1 MVCLASDLP
10 LAAARSPRGL
20 VRVNDQPVSG
30 WIELEVDNN
39 TYREADTFSVSFAL
53 SQLIAPMTP
62 AWFASQTTMHVEVFF
77 GFPAD
82 PANYGAGDLTSYFYG
97 LVDSVDFDPVG
108 RTLRLSGRDLT
119 SLFIDAKTT
128 EKFPNQTASQ
138 VATLLA
144 GRHGLTPVVTTTTTP
159 IGRYYQIDHVRMTS
173 NSTEW
178 ELLAW
183 MADMEQFRVYVRGQS
198 LYFEPQPDPSS
209 APSYPMIWREP
220 QGQVGNFASSTKH
233 MSFQR
238 TLTVGKGVIVQVH
251 SWNPKQKAGFTATYP
266 ANKANG
272 IKPGLATAPAQVYVK
287 NIANLTQ
294 EQAQQKARALYND
307 IIKHEMKL
315 SAALPGDNQLD
326 ITSVIAVTGTGTVF
340 DQSYFPQ
347 SITRRIGIDEGYTM
361 QVSAKNHS
369 TDTSLAA

>member
-1 MVCLASDLP
+1 M
-10 LAAARSPRGL
+10 
-20 VRVNDQPVSG
+20 RVNDQPVSG

-53 SQLIAPMTP
+53 SKLIAPATP
-62 AWFASQTTMHVEVFF
+62 AWFASQTVMHVEVFF
-77 GFPAD
+77 GFPAN
-82 PANYGAGDLTSYFYG
+82 PENYGASDLTSYLYG

-138 VATLLA
+138 VATTLA
-144 GRHGLTPVVTTTTTP
+144 GRHGLKAVVTATTTP

-173 NSTEW
+173 DSTEW

-198 LYFEPQPDPSS
+198 LYFEPQPDPAN
-209 APSYPMIWREP
+209 APAYPMIWREP
-220 QGQVGNFASSTKH
+220 QGSVGHFASSAIQ

-238 TLTVGKGVIVQVH
+238 TLTVGKGVVVQVH

-266 ANKANG
+266 TGKAKG
-272 IKPGLATAPAQVYVK
+272 IKPGSATAPASCM
-287 NIANLTQ
+287 
-294 EQAQQKARALYND
+294 E
-307 IIKHEMKL
+307 
-315 SAALPGDNQLD
+315 
-326 ITSVIAVTGTGTVF
+326 
-340 DQSYFPQ
+340 
-347 SITRRIGIDEGYTM
+347 
-361 QVSAKNHS
+361 
-369 TDTSLAA
+369 